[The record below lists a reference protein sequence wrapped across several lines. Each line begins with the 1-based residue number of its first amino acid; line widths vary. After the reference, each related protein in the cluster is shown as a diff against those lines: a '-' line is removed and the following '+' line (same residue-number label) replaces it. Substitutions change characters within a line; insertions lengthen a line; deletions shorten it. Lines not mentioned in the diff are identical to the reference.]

1 VQNLGWKGIA
11 EALGIA
17 AIVASLIFVGLQMRQ
32 SQEIAIAET
41 YMSILSSEIEVRNA
55 VSEHADLWKKANS
68 GAELDEVE
76 AVIFGNLVAN
86 LNSETNRSMNQLRR
100 LGHTAAARS
109 QVYQFASFLHQN
121 PAARQVWK
129 VQNEIWFAHRTLL
142 GDTAEIASNYPSMV
156 LDDLYK
162 LDAIN
167 N

>member
-1 VQNLGWKGIA
+1 MQNLGWKSIA

-17 AIVASLIFVGLQMRQ
+17 AIVASLIFVGLQLRQ

-68 GAELDEVE
+68 GAELDEAE

-86 LNSETNRSMNQLRR
+86 LNSEANRSMNQLRR
-100 LGHTAAARS
+100 LGHTAAAKS
-109 QVYQFASFLHQN
+109 QVHQFASFLHQN
-121 PAARQVWK
+121 PAARQVWT
-129 VQNEIWFAHRTLL
+129 VQNEIWGTHRALL
-142 GDTAEIASNYPSMV
+142 GDNPEAASYYPSMV

-162 LDAIN
+162 LDAISD
-167 N
+167 